1 MRLPNPLQLID
12 RSVVRRVFRAVGSRD
27 PDVLRANKSSLLR
40 MARVP
45 SALGKLALAVAAA
58 LAWTGR
64 TIPAVA
70 LGAAGVWLWSR
81 GARGAAAIEAG
92 YADFLRTP
100 GE

>member
-1 MRLPNPLQLID
+1 MHLPNPLQSID

-27 PDVLRANKSSLLR
+27 PDVLWANKSSLLR

-45 SALGKLALAVAAA
+45 SVLGKLALAAAAA
-58 LAWTGR
+58 LAWTGW
-64 TIPAVA
+64 TTPAVA
-70 LGAAGVWLWSR
+70 LGVAGLWLWSR
-81 GARGAAAIEAG
+81 GARGAAAVEAG